1 MERREQLVIELF
13 LGIILII
20 FLILMVFMFIDN
32 DSESETI
39 TITDSYN
46 TNSYNNYASSQKTQ
60 DDLVK
65 NYIPSTKKQYS
76 SIEHKYEHCDKD
88 YLLYNHRGYHD
99 IDKGVFGNDISRY
112 VVYVRN
118 REHKGD
124 YFKVRFYFTDYYGKT
139 RVESVTKY
147 IKAGEDKKFIYQSI
161 YDKYEN
167 CDWSYKVISQ
177 TESPGTVYSYRAEKR
192 CY

>member
-76 SIEHKYEHCDKD
+76 SI
-88 YLLYNHRGYHD
+88 
-99 IDKGVFGNDISRY
+99 
-112 VVYVRN
+112 
-118 REHKGD
+118 
-124 YFKVRFYFTDYYGKT
+124 
-139 RVESVTKY
+139 
-147 IKAGEDKKFIYQSI
+147 
-161 YDKYEN
+161 
-167 CDWSYKVISQ
+167 
-177 TESPGTVYSYRAEKR
+177 
-192 CY
+192 